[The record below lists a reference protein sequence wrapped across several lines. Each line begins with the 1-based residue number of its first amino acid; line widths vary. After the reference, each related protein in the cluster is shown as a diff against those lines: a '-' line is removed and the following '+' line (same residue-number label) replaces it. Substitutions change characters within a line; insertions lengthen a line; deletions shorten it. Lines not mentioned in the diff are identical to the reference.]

1 MIETVMN
8 EINNKTASLCFMN
21 ESLKKHTTYGIG
33 GPADLMIFPKSKQD
47 LIKVIEIIN
56 ENKIQLT
63 ILGSGS
69 NVLVSDNGIR
79 GAVISLKNSLKQI
92 EVDDNIL
99 YAECGTMLGK
109 IVKHAVKNNLIGLE
123 NLNGVPGTLGGALIM
138 NAGAWGGEISEN
150 LIHVEVINS
159 KSEIQKIQKKD
170 LNFSYRQSSFNKD
183 DILLSAKFNLKKA
196 DKDII
201 KENFIEAQSGR
212 KKSQPLN
219 KRSAGSLFK
228 NPKNNSA
235 GKLLDEA
242 GLKGFSIGDAK
253 ISEKH
258 ANFFINDGD
267 ATSKDMLMLIKK
279 AHKEVK
285 DKFNINLSLEVK
297 LMVFDADEIEGL
309 CENNSIA
316 VY

>member
-47 LIKVIEIIN
+47 LIKVIKIIN
-56 ENKIQLT
+56 DNKIQLT

-92 EVDDNIL
+92 EVDENIL

-285 DKFNINLSLEVK
+285 DKFNVNLSLEVK
-297 LMVFDADEIEGL
+297 LMGFNEDEIEGL
-309 CENNSIA
+309 C
-316 VY
+316 

>member
-8 EINNKTASLCFMN
+8 EINNKTASLCLMN

-79 GAVISLKNSLKQI
+79 GAVISLKNSLKKI

-150 LIHVEVINS
+150 LVHVEIINS
-159 KSEIQKIQKKD
+159 KNEIQKIQKKD

-267 ATSKDMLMLIKK
+267 ASSKDMLMLIKK

-285 DKFNINLSLEVK
+285 DKFNVNLSLEVK
-297 LMVFDADEIEGL
+297 LMGFNEEEIEGL
-309 CENNSIA
+309 C
-316 VY
+316 

>member
-92 EVDDNIL
+92 EVDENIL

-235 GKLLDEA
+235 GKLLDDA
-242 GLKGFSIGDAK
+242 GLKGFSVGDAK

-267 ATSKDMLMLIKK
+267 ASSRDMLMLIKK
-279 AHKEVK
+279 AHKVVK
-285 DKFNINLSLEVK
+285 DKFNVNLSLEVK
-297 LMVFDADEIEGL
+297 LMGFNEEEIEGL
-309 CENNSIA
+309 C
-316 VY
+316 

>member
-8 EINNKTASLCFMN
+8 EINNETASLCLMN

-285 DKFNINLSLEVK
+285 DKFNVNLSLEVK
-297 LMVFDADEIEGL
+297 LMGFNEDEIEGL
-309 CENNSIA
+309 C
-316 VY
+316 

>member
-56 ENKIQLT
+56 DNKIQLT

-258 ANFFINDGD
+258 ANFFINEGN

-285 DKFNINLSLEVK
+285 DKFNVNLSLEVK
-297 LMVFDADEIEGL
+297 LMGFNEEEIEGL
-309 CENNSIA
+309 C
-316 VY
+316 

>member
-8 EINNKTASLCFMN
+8 EINNKTASLCLMN

-33 GPADLMIFPKSKQD
+33 GSADLMIFPKSKQD

-267 ATSKDMLMLIKK
+267 ASSRDMLMLIKK

-285 DKFNINLSLEVK
+285 DKFNVNLSLEVK
-297 LMVFDADEIEGL
+297 LMGFNENETEGL
-309 CENNSIA
+309 C
-316 VY
+316 

>member
-92 EVDDNIL
+92 EVDENIL

-297 LMVFDADEIEGL
+297 LMGFNENEIEGL
-309 CENNSIA
+309 C
-316 VY
+316 

>member
-8 EINNKTASLCFMN
+8 EINNETASLCLMN

-92 EVDDNIL
+92 EVDNNIL

-267 ATSKDMLMLIKK
+267 ASSRDMLMLIKK

-285 DKFNINLSLEVK
+285 DKFNVNLSLEVK
-297 LMVFDADEIEGL
+297 LMGFNADEIEGL
-309 CENNSIA
+309 C
-316 VY
+316 

>member
-56 ENKIQLT
+56 DNKIQLT

-285 DKFNINLSLEVK
+285 DKFNVNLSLEVK
-297 LMVFDADEIEGL
+297 LMGFNEDEIEGL
-309 CENNSIA
+309 C
-316 VY
+316 

>member
-92 EVDDNIL
+92 EVDENIL

-285 DKFNINLSLEVK
+285 DKFNVNLSLEVK
-297 LMVFDADEIEGL
+297 LMGFNEEEIEGL
-309 CENNSIA
+309 C
-316 VY
+316 

>member
-159 KSEIQKIQKKD
+159 KSEIQNIQKKD

-196 DKDII
+196 DKNII

-285 DKFNINLSLEVK
+285 DKFNVNLSLEVK
-297 LMVFDADEIEGL
+297 LIGFDKEEIEGL
-309 CENNSIA
+309 C
-316 VY
+316 

>member
-1 MIETVMN
+1 MIKSIMN
-8 EINNKTASLCFMN
+8 KINNETSSLCLMN

-56 ENKIQLT
+56 ENKLQLT

-92 EVDDNIL
+92 EVVDNIL

-109 IVKHAVKNNLIGLE
+109 IVKHAVKNDLIGLE

-159 KSEIQKIQKKD
+159 KSEIKKILKKD
-170 LNFSYRQSSFNKD
+170 LNFSYRKSSFNKN
-183 DILLSAKFNLKKA
+183 DILLSAKFSLKKA
-196 DKDII
+196 DKDTI

-228 NPKNNSA
+228 NPKDNSA
-235 GKLLDEA
+235 GKLLDDA
-242 GLKGFSIGDAK
+242 GLKGLSIGDAK

-267 ATSKDMLMLIKK
+267 ASSRDMLMLIKK
-279 AHKEVK
+279 AHKAVK
-285 DKFNINLSLEVK
+285 DKFNVNLSLEVK
-297 LMVFDADEIEGL
+297 LMGFNEEEIEGL
-309 CENNSIA
+309 C
-316 VY
+316 

>member
-1 MIETVMN
+1 MIETIMN
-8 EINNKTASLCFMN
+8 EINNETASLCLMN

-47 LIKVIEIIN
+47 LIKVVEIIN
-56 ENKIQLT
+56 KNKIQLA

-196 DKDII
+196 DKNII

-267 ATSKDMLMLIKK
+267 ASSRDMLMLIKK
-279 AHKEVK
+279 AHKAVK
-285 DKFNINLSLEVK
+285 DKFNVNLSLEVK
-297 LMVFDADEIEGL
+297 LMGFNEEEIEGL
-309 CENNSIA
+309 C
-316 VY
+316 

>member
-8 EINNKTASLCFMN
+8 EINNETASLCLMN

-92 EVDDNIL
+92 EVDNNIL

-150 LIHVEVINS
+150 LIHVEIMNS
-159 KSEIQKIQKKD
+159 KNEIQKIQKKD

-267 ATSKDMLMLIKK
+267 ASSRDMLMLIKK

-285 DKFNINLSLEVK
+285 DKFNVNLSLEVK
-297 LMVFDADEIEGL
+297 LMGFNADEIEGL
-309 CENNSIA
+309 C
-316 VY
+316 

>member
-8 EINNKTASLCFMN
+8 EINNETASLCLMN

-92 EVDDNIL
+92 EVDNNIL

-183 DILLSAKFNLKKA
+183 DILLSAKFNLQKA

-285 DKFNINLSLEVK
+285 DKFNVNLSLEVK
-297 LMVFDADEIEGL
+297 LMGFNEEEIEGL
-309 CENNSIA
+309 C
-316 VY
+316 

>member
-8 EINNKTASLCFMN
+8 EINNKTASLCLMN
-21 ESLKKHTTYGIG
+21 ESLKKHTTYRIG

-150 LIHVEVINS
+150 LIHVEVINL

-219 KRSAGSLFK
+219 KKSAGSLFK

-267 ATSKDMLMLIKK
+267 ASSRDMLMLIKK

-285 DKFNINLSLEVK
+285 DKFNVNLSLEVK
-297 LMVFDADEIEGL
+297 LMGFNEDEIEGL
-309 CENNSIA
+309 C
-316 VY
+316 

>member
-8 EINNKTASLCFMN
+8 EINNKTASLCLMN

-285 DKFNINLSLEVK
+285 DKFNVNLSLEVK
-297 LMVFDADEIEGL
+297 LMGFYEEEIEGL
-309 CENNSIA
+309 C
-316 VY
+316 

>member
-8 EINNKTASLCFMN
+8 EINNETASLCLMN

-92 EVDDNIL
+92 EVDNNIL

-183 DILLSAKFNLKKA
+183 DILLSAKFNLQKA
-196 DKDII
+196 DKDVI
-201 KENFIEAQSGR
+201 KDNFIEAQSGR

-267 ATSKDMLMLIKK
+267 ASSRDMLMLIKK

-285 DKFNINLSLEVK
+285 DKFNVNLSLEVK
-297 LMVFDADEIEGL
+297 LMGFNADEIEGL
-309 CENNSIA
+309 C
-316 VY
+316 

>member
-1 MIETVMN
+1 MN
-8 EINNKTASLCFMN
+8 EINNETASLCLMN

-56 ENKIQLT
+56 DNKIQLT

-92 EVDDNIL
+92 EVDENIL

-150 LIHVEVINS
+150 LIHVEIMNS
-159 KSEIQKIQKKD
+159 KNEIQKIQKKD
-170 LNFSYRQSSFNKD
+170 LNFSYRQSSFDKD

-228 NPKNNSA
+228 NPTNSSA
-235 GKLLDEA
+235 GKLLDDA

-267 ATSKDMLMLIKK
+267 ASSRDMLMLIKK

-285 DKFNINLSLEVK
+285 DKFNVNLSLEVK
-297 LMVFDADEIEGL
+297 LMGFNEEEIEEL
-309 CENNSIA
+309 C
-316 VY
+316 

>member
-8 EINNKTASLCFMN
+8 EINKKTASLCFMN

-56 ENKIQLT
+56 ENKLQLT

-92 EVDDNIL
+92 EVVDNIL

-109 IVKHAVKNNLIGLE
+109 IVKHAVKNDLIGLE

-150 LIHVEVINS
+150 LINVEVINS
-159 KSEIQKIQKKD
+159 KSEIKKILKKD
-170 LNFSYRQSSFNKD
+170 LNFTYRQSSFNKD
-183 DILLSAKFNLKKA
+183 DILLSAKFILKKA

-201 KENFIEAQSGR
+201 KEKFIEAQSGR

-228 NPKNNSA
+228 NPKDNSA
-235 GKLLDEA
+235 GKLLDDA
-242 GLKGFSIGDAK
+242 GLKGLSIGDAK
-253 ISEKH
+253 ISDKH

-267 ATSKDMLMLIKK
+267 ASSNDMLMLIKK
-279 AHKEVK
+279 AHQEVK
-285 DKFNINLSLEVK
+285 ERFNVNLSLEVK
-297 LMVFDADEIEGL
+297 LMGFNKDEIEGL
-309 CENNSIA
+309 C
-316 VY
+316 

>member
-1 MIETVMN
+1 MIETIMN
-8 EINNKTASLCFMN
+8 EINNETASLCLMN
-21 ESLKKHTTYGIG
+21 ESLKKHTTYRIG

-69 NVLVSDNGIR
+69 NVLVSDSGIR
-79 GAVISLKNSLKQI
+79 GAVISLKNSLKQV

-109 IVKHAVKNNLIGLE
+109 IVKNAVKNNLIGLE

-159 KSEIQKIQKKD
+159 KSEIQKIEKKD

-235 GKLLDEA
+235 GKLLDDA
-242 GLKGFSIGDAK
+242 GLKGCSIGDAK

-258 ANFFINDGD
+258 ANFFINDGN
-267 ATSKDMLMLIKK
+267 ASSTDMLMLIKK
-279 AHKEVK
+279 AHKKVK
-285 DKFNINLSLEVK
+285 DKFNVNLSLEVK
-297 LMVFDADEIEGL
+297 LMGFNEDEIEEL
-309 CENNSIA
+309 C
-316 VY
+316 

>member
-33 GPADLMIFPKSKQD
+33 GPADLMIFPKNKQD
-47 LIKVIEIIN
+47 LRKVIEIIN

-69 NVLVSDNGIR
+69 NILVSDNGIR
-79 GAVISLKNSLKQI
+79 GAVISLKNSLKQV
-92 EVDDNIL
+92 EVDDNVL

-285 DKFNINLSLEVK
+285 DKFNVNLSLEVK
-297 LMVFDADEIEGL
+297 LMGFNEDEIEGL
-309 CENNSIA
+309 C
-316 VY
+316 

>member
-92 EVDDNIL
+92 EVDNNIL

-212 KKSQPLN
+212 KNSQPLN

-267 ATSKDMLMLIKK
+267 ASSRDMLMLIKK

-285 DKFNINLSLEVK
+285 DKFNVNLSLEVK
-297 LMVFDADEIEGL
+297 LMGFNADEIEGL
-309 CENNSIA
+309 C
-316 VY
+316 

>member
-92 EVDDNIL
+92 EVDNNIL

-285 DKFNINLSLEVK
+285 DKFNVNLSLEVK
-297 LMVFDADEIEGL
+297 LMGFNEEEIEGL
-309 CENNSIA
+309 C
-316 VY
+316 

>member
-1 MIETVMN
+1 MIETIMK
-8 EINNKTASLCFMN
+8 EINNETSSLCLMN
-21 ESLKKHTTYGIG
+21 EPLKKHTTYGIG
-33 GPADLMIFPKSKQD
+33 GPADLMISPKSKQD

-69 NVLVSDNGIR
+69 NVLVSDDGIR
-79 GAVISLKNSLKQI
+79 GVVISLKNSLKQI
-92 EVDDNIL
+92 EVADNIL

-109 IVKHAVKNNLIGLE
+109 IVKYAVKNDLIGLE

-150 LIHVEVINS
+150 LVHVELINS
-159 KSEIQKIQKKD
+159 KSEVKKIQKKD

-196 DKDII
+196 DKNII
-201 KENFIEAQSGR
+201 KENFMVAQSGR

-228 NPKNNSA
+228 NPKNSSA
-235 GKLLDEA
+235 GKLLDDA

-258 ANFFINDGD
+258 ANFFINDGN
-267 ATSKDMLMLIKK
+267 ASSSDMLMLIKK
-279 AHKEVK
+279 AHQEVK
-285 DKFNINLSLEVK
+285 DRFNVNLSLEVK
-297 LMVFDADEIEGL
+297 LLGFDENEIEGL
-309 CENNSIA
+309 C
-316 VY
+316 

>member
-8 EINNKTASLCFMN
+8 EINNETASLCLMN

-267 ATSKDMLMLIKK
+267 ASSRDMLMLIRK

-285 DKFNINLSLEVK
+285 DKFNVNLSLEVK
-297 LMVFDADEIEGL
+297 LMGFNEDEIEGL
-309 CENNSIA
+309 C
-316 VY
+316 

>member
-69 NVLVSDNGIR
+69 NILVSDNGIR

-285 DKFNINLSLEVK
+285 DKFNVNLSLEVK
-297 LMVFDADEIEGL
+297 LMGFNEDEIEGL
-309 CENNSIA
+309 C
-316 VY
+316 

>member
-8 EINNKTASLCFMN
+8 EINNKTASLCLMN

-56 ENKIQLT
+56 DNKIQLT

-79 GAVISLKNSLKQI
+79 GAVISLKNSLKKI
-92 EVDDNIL
+92 EVDNNIL

-150 LIHVEVINS
+150 LVHVEIMNS
-159 KSEIQKIQKKD
+159 KNEIQKIQKKD

-267 ATSKDMLMLIKK
+267 ASSRDMLMLIKK

-285 DKFNINLSLEVK
+285 DKFNVNLSLEVK
-297 LMVFDADEIEGL
+297 LMGFNEEEIEGL
-309 CENNSIA
+309 C
-316 VY
+316 

>member
-1 MIETVMN
+1 MIETIMK
-8 EINNKTASLCFMN
+8 EINNETSSLCLMN
-21 ESLKKHTTYGIG
+21 EPLKKYTTYGIG

-69 NVLVSDNGIR
+69 NVLVSDDGIR
-79 GAVISLKNSLKQI
+79 GVVISLKNSLKQI
-92 EVDDNIL
+92 EVADNIL

-109 IVKHAVKNNLIGLE
+109 IVKYAVKNDLIGLE

-150 LIHVEVINS
+150 LIHVELINS
-159 KSEIQKIQKKD
+159 KSEVKKIQKKD
-170 LNFSYRQSSFNKD
+170 LNFSYRQSSFDKD

-196 DKDII
+196 DKNII
-201 KENFIEAQSGR
+201 KENFMEAQSGR

-228 NPKNNSA
+228 NPKNSSA
-235 GKLLDEA
+235 GKLLDDA

-258 ANFFINDGD
+258 ANFFINDGN
-267 ATSKDMLMLIKK
+267 ASSSDMLMLIKK
-279 AHKEVK
+279 AHQEVK
-285 DKFNINLSLEVK
+285 DRFSVNLSLEVK
-297 LMVFDADEIEGL
+297 LLGFDECEIEGL
-309 CENNSIA
+309 C
-316 VY
+316 

>member
-267 ATSKDMLMLIKK
+267 ATSKDMIMLIKK

-285 DKFNINLSLEVK
+285 DKFNVNLSLEVK
-297 LMVFDADEIEGL
+297 LMGFNEEEIEGL
-309 CENNSIA
+309 C
-316 VY
+316 

>member
-8 EINNKTASLCFMN
+8 EINNKTASLCFIN

-297 LMVFDADEIEGL
+297 LMGFNEEEIEGL
-309 CENNSIA
+309 C
-316 VY
+316 

>member
-56 ENKIQLT
+56 KNKIQLT

-92 EVDDNIL
+92 EVDENIL

-150 LIHVEVINS
+150 LVHVEIMNS
-159 KSEIQKIQKKD
+159 KNEIQKIQKKD

-183 DILLSAKFNLKKA
+183 DILLSAKFNLQKA
-196 DKDII
+196 DKDVI
-201 KENFIEAQSGR
+201 KDNFIEAQSGR

-285 DKFNINLSLEVK
+285 DKFNVNLSLEVK
-297 LMVFDADEIEGL
+297 LMGFNEDEIEGL
-309 CENNSIA
+309 C
-316 VY
+316 

>member
-8 EINNKTASLCFMN
+8 EINNKTASLCLMN

-56 ENKIQLT
+56 KNKIQLT

-79 GAVISLKNSLKQI
+79 GAVISLKNSLKKI

-159 KSEIQKIQKKD
+159 KSEVQKIQKKD

-285 DKFNINLSLEVK
+285 DKFNVNLSLEVK
-297 LMVFDADEIEGL
+297 LMGFNEEEIEGL
-309 CENNSIA
+309 C
-316 VY
+316 

>member
-267 ATSKDMLMLIKK
+267 ASSKDMLMLIKK

-285 DKFNINLSLEVK
+285 DKFNVNLSLEVK
-297 LMVFDADEIEGL
+297 LMGFKADEIEGL
-309 CENNSIA
+309 C
-316 VY
+316 